1 MKLANY
7 ANICLWRYWGVCFAG
22 GEKGVCKC
30 HQDKHRPKK
39 EPPLKLWTDN
49 PKIFAS
55 SLDRFIFI
63 QSRICHCN
71 TSFSKWS
78 PLSRKK
84 TFAFFLVWGGR
95 YQCLCA
101 FKYEFPLVLLV
112 FGACYSIRQYLSIE
126 RRTTKIV
133 LSYSGKTIMLRM

>member
-1 MKLANY
+1 MQISVY
-7 ANICLWRYWGVCFAG
+7 DGIGVSVLQ
-22 GEKGVCKC
+22 GV
-30 HQDKHRPKK
+30 KK
-39 EPPLKLWTDN
+39 EFVNATRTNTDRKKSPHWN
-49 PKIFAS
+49 YGPTIQKYSLLHLIVS
-55 SLDRFIFI
+55 S
-63 QSRICHCN
+63 
-71 TSFSKWS
+71 SFNHVFVIATHHF
-78 PLSRKK
+78 PNGVLFPEKK